1 MLYLMPAPIDEII
14 KRRVI
19 HEWLSGEARDRIAS
33 DLQIGAGTVSAIV
46 TDLKKNLQALDIDSV
61 RELAVE
67 AKNKDLL

>member
-1 MLYLMPAPIDEII
+1 MPAPIDDIT